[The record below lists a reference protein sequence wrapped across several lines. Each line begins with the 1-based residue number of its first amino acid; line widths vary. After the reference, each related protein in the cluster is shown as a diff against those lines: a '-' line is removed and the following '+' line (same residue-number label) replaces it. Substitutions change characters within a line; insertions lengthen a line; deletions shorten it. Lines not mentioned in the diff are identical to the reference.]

1 MTVRLGVIADDF
13 TGATDIASFL
23 VRAGMRTVQINQVPP
38 PGPLPE
44 VDAIVVSRKSRSAPI
59 TEALS
64 ATDEAY
70 QWLRAQGTERIVNK
84 YCSTFDSTEQGNIGP
99 ITDFLMDQLD
109 TDFTVVIPAL
119 PINGRTVYCGN
130 LFVNGQPLAESG
142 MRHHPVNPMTDSNL
156 MRLMAA
162 QSRGQAALID
172 WHTITGGVDAVRQA
186 ARKLRA
192 QGIRYAVCDTLTD
205 ADLDVL
211 GEAFRDLPLV
221 TGGSGIGQGLAHA
234 LVVGRTD
241 DRPWPM
247 LPGRTVVM
255 SGSSSVM
262 TNAQVAD
269 YLATGAPVWRLDVD
283 ALVEDPDRARAEIMA
298 WVLAQDPTSA
308 PMVCATS
315 SPDQV
320 RQLQDRHGAQR
331 AAGAIEGLFAD
342 LAVGL
347 REAGF
352 VRFIIAGGET
362 SGAVTQALGVSGF
375 EVGPQIAPGVPW
387 VRSLDG
393 RLDLALKSGN
403 FGDEQFFSTAVNA

>member
-38 PGPLPE
+38 PSPLPE
-44 VDAIVVSRKSRSAPI
+44 VDAIVVSRKSRSAPVP
-59 TEALS
+59 EALS
-64 ATDEAY
+64 ATDEAL
-70 QWLRAQGTERIVNK
+70 QWLRAQGAERIINK
-84 YCSTFDSTEQGNIGP
+84 YCSTFDSTEHGNIGP
-99 ITDFLMDQLD
+99 ITDFLMDQLG
-109 TDFTVVIPAL
+109 TEFTVVIPAL
-119 PINGRTVYCGN
+119 PVNGRTVYCGN
-130 LFVNGQPLAESG
+130 LFVNGQPLSESG
-142 MRHHPVNPMTDSNL
+142 MRNHPVNPMTDSNL
-156 MRLMAA
+156 MRLMTA
-162 QSRGQAALID
+162 QSRGQAGLID
-172 WHTITGGVDAVRQA
+172 WHTITQGVDAVRRA
-186 ARKLRA
+186 AEALKD
-192 QGIRYAVCDTLTD
+192 QGFRYAVCDTLTD

-211 GEAFRDLPLV
+211 GEAFRGLPLV

-234 LVVGRTD
+234 LIDSETTETR
-241 DRPWPM
+241 WPM
-247 LPGRTVVM
+247 LPGRIIAM

-283 ALVEDPDRARAEIMA
+283 ALIEDPAATLAEVQA
-298 WVLAQDPTSA
+298 WVLAQSPTSA
-308 PMVCATS
+308 PLVSATS
-315 SPDQV
+315 APEEV
-320 RQLQDRHGAQR
+320 RRLQETHGAQR
-331 AAGAIEGLFAD
+331 SAKAIEGFFAD

-352 VRFIIAGGET
+352 VRFVVAGGET

-393 RLDLALKSGN
+393 SLDLALKSGN